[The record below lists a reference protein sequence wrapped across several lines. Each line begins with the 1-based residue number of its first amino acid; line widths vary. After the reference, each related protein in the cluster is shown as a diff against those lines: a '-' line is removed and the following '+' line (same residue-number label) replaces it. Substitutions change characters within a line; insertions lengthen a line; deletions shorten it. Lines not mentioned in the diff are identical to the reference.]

1 MREKF
6 LTDFYDFIQFAE
18 CNSSVCPSISLKAM
32 LGQAVT
38 KNQRK
43 KKLEEFFKI
52 VLSHVMRY
60 IYLWLRYAN

>member
-6 LTDFYDFIQFAE
+6 LTDFYDFIQFGE
-18 CNSSVCPSISLKAM
+18 CNSSVCPSISLKGM

-60 IYLWLRYAN
+60 FNFGCIC

>member
-6 LTDFYDFIQFAE
+6 LTDFHDFMEFAE
-18 CNSSVCPSISLKAM
+18 CIGSMCPSITLKAM

-52 VLSHVMRY
+52 VLSHV
-60 IYLWLRYAN
+60 ISKKNK